1 MKAMKTKYIILSIS
15 TICSLYMCGR
25 DVLNKFIFS
34 TDTELEFELPK
45 LCLAIFFGLLL
56 IMFVGLIYIEKWQ
69 HQNFLRKFRNSD
81 PSKIRKFIIL
91 RRSTIETINKTILDH
106 LNALET
112 SISGWNSDDN
122 NDDAYNELYSKEYQ
136 ISKIDQ

>member
-1 MKAMKTKYIILSIS
+1 MKTKYIILTTS
-15 TICSLYMCGR
+15 TIWLLYLCCR
-25 DVLNKFIFS
+25 DELNQLMFS
-34 TDTELEFELPK
+34 YDTEIVFELPK

-81 PSKIRKFIIL
+81 PSKIRKFIVL
-91 RRSTIETINKTILDH
+91 RRSTIETINKTILEH

-112 SISGWNSDDN
+112 SISGWNSDEN
-122 NDDAYNELYSKEYQ
+122 NDDAYNDTYNKEYQ
-136 ISKIDQ
+136 ISKIVQ